1 MVSKTGRHATLAII
15 SLAQL
20 APGQY
25 SGATEIAEK
34 IGAPKNYLSKLLKQ
48 MAAIGI
54 LESQKGFGG
63 GFRLAKAAEKVSLF
77 DIVEPLD
84 KVTRWNGC
92 FLGRAK
98 CSDKSPC
105 AVHNQWSSIRDG
117 YLKFLR
123 ETTVADLAKEPVVPV
138 S

>member
-25 SGATEIAEK
+25 AGATEIAEK

-48 MAAIGI
+48 MAARGI
-54 LESQKGFGG
+54 LESQKGYGG
-63 GFRLAKAAEKVSLF
+63 GFRLARESGSVSLY
-77 DIVEPLD
+77 DIVEPID
-84 KVTRWNGC
+84 NVDRWNGC

-98 CSDKSPC
+98 CSDRTPC
-105 AVHNQWSSIRDG
+105 AVHNQWSSIRDS
-117 YLKFLR
+117 YLKFLK
-123 ETTVADLAKEPVVPV
+123 ETTVADLADIPAKI